1 MKKLKIKTQNFLN
14 WYFKSGSDQ
23 EQDSIAQS
31 LGESIIDVLLS
42 GEKNVTTIGQEFL
55 DQCNID
61 IIPLNI
67 VEGYENSEGEIGET
81 FVDYEVELI

>member
-42 GEKNVTTIGQEFL
+42 GEKNVTTTGQEFL
-55 DQCNID
+55 DQCNTD
-61 IIPLNI
+61 IIPLDI
-67 VEGYENSEGEIGET
+67 VEGFENSRGEIGEK
-81 FVDYEVELI
+81 FLDYEVELI